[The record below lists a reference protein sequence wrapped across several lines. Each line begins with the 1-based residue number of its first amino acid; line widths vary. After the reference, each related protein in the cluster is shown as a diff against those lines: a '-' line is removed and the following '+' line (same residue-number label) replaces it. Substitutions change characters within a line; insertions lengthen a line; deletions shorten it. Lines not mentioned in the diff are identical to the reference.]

1 MSRSDFNMYSLLL
14 YYLLLIYFTWQ
25 NFCVKWKKSS
35 EIHLFL
41 SLDDSTKLISIK
53 IVINYSHGF
62 ELPETHINL
71 YTEQL
76 CPSLTFAV
84 KAMSEQSLAE
94 LLEFTCLGS
103 LPGPAPVHSIWHC
116 LSRIHA
122 SRDPRAFIFIWS
134 TCE

>member
-1 MSRSDFNMYSLLL
+1 MVELL
-14 YYLLLIYFTWQ
+14 
-25 NFCVKWKKSS
+25 CKVKKLS
-35 EIHLFL
+35 EIHLFIN
-41 SLDDSTKLISIK
+41 LDDSTNLISMK
-53 IVINYSHGF
+53 IVINSSRGF
-62 ELPETHINL
+62 ELQETHINL

-103 LPGPAPVHSIWHC
+103 LPGPAPVHCILHC